1 MKGDQPMGDEPDRQ
15 PEIAPSQRKLKALAK
30 LQRLPVKVSDG
41 MDYNLQQYIIGGV
54 TLAQVRQALS
64 GIRGSLAD
72 AVIDE
77 RAR

>member
-1 MKGDQPMGDEPDRQ
+1 MAAEPHRT
-15 PEIAPSQRKLKALAK
+15 PEIAPSQRKLNALAI
-30 LQRLPVKVSDG
+30 LQTMPVKVSDG
-41 MDYNLQQYIIGGV
+41 TDYNLQQYIIGRV

>member
-1 MKGDQPMGDEPDRQ
+1 MLPEPHSG

-30 LQRLPVKVSDG
+30 LQSLPAKLSDG
-41 MDYNLQQYIIGGV
+41 TEYNLHQHIIARV
-54 TLAQVRQALS
+54 TLDQVRQGLE

-77 RAR
+77 RSR

>member
-1 MKGDQPMGDEPDRQ
+1 MQGDQPMGDEPHRQ
-15 PEIAPSQRKLKALAK
+15 PEIAPSQRKLNAVAK

-41 MDYNLQQYIIGGV
+41 TDYNLQQYIIGGV